1 MMHIDRVRISFRNY
15 RGPAKSAERIARLAM
30 EHLEEAAGPAF
41 EQRKGSRMIDRA
53 RVGPV
58 RLSSGEIN
66 DEMVARM
73 VARRCLAMLEEI

>member
-30 EHLEEAAGPAF
+30 EHLETMAGPAF
-41 EQRKGSRMIDRA
+41 EQSKGARMVDRA
-53 RVGPV
+53 RVEPV

-66 DEMVARM
+66 EEMAARM